1 MPALAAPHGHRRL
14 MTRVTANP
22 ILSRAK
28 WQLFD
33 RRGAHPGHPRYHPP
47 WRMTAIIMT
56 VASDAARQFLEAMMK
71 TSEYAK
77 TLLDDMRD
85 SGKAEGLVEGEAKSV
100 LKILGARRLAPS
112 EEQRQRIMSCTDAE
126 QLDLW
131 LNRAIT
137 ASTADE
143 IFAD

>member
-1 MPALAAPHGHRRL
+1 
-14 MTRVTANP
+14 
-22 ILSRAK
+22 
-28 WQLFD
+28 
-33 RRGAHPGHPRYHPP
+33 
-47 WRMTAIIMT
+47 MTAIIMT

-112 EEQRQRIMSCTDAE
+112 EEQRHRIMSCTDAE